1 MSTEQTESTPR
12 QPDAPVGPPPAGS
25 GGSAGSDGP
34 PPQGGGPAE
43 WGAPPPPAAPKSTW
57 TTKKIVIAVVVAVGI
72 AAAGG
77 VAIYAASGSV
87 DNSQGPG
94 PGGGR
99 MVFGGGPG
107 MGMESSQHGEFQFGE
122 ITAISS
128 DSVTVKSED
137 GFEQTYTMDS
147 DTRKTDGLA
156 KGDQVTV
163 IATTENGT
171 TKASSIMELG
181 AMGGGP
187 NGRRNGG
194 TGGNGGNGGGPNG
207 GNFGQPPSGGNN

>member
-12 QPDAPVGPPPAGS
+12 QPDSPPAGPGS
-25 GGSAGSDGP
+25 GGGEP
-34 PPQGGGPAE
+34 PEGGAPAE
-43 WGAPPPPAAPKSTW
+43 WGAPPPPAAPKSRW
-57 TTKKIVIAVVVAVGI
+57 TTKKTIIAVAVAVGI

-94 PGGGR
+94 GPGGGR
-99 MVFGGGPG
+99 MVFGGPA
-107 MGMESSQHGEFQFGE
+107 MGLESTQHGEFQVGK

-137 GFEQTYTMDS
+137 GYEQTYTMDG
-147 DTRKTDGLA
+147 DTQKTEDLA
-156 KGDQVTV
+156 KDDQVTV
-163 IATTENGT
+163 IATTEDG
-171 TKASSIMELG
+171 KAKAHSVMELG
-181 AMGGGP
+181 MMGGGP

-194 TGGNGGNGGGPNG
+194 NGGGPNG
-207 GNFGQPPSGGNN
+207 GSFGQPPSGGNN